1 MSTVH
6 ETNAGDIVD
15 FNENTAL
22 DLILAT
28 VKDTPNPRNRALFEA
43 LLRHLIGFV
52 LETRPTPQEW
62 RTGLEFLKR
71 TGQMSTEMRD
81 EFGLLDALLGTEM
94 LVDIINRQ
102 RPENATPNS
111 VLGPFFNPNAPR
123 KPYLADITGGVPGER
138 VVLHGEVK
146 SLDGKPLAGADVD
159 IWQTDEDGRYDAQMP
174 GPFEINLR
182 GKFTTDAQGRYA
194 CVTVRAHHYD
204 VPTDGT
210 GGEMLRAMG
219 RKAGRPAHIHMMIEA
234 PGYDTVI
241 TSIFPAGDPLIGSDA
256 GFGVRKRLIAPYAN
270 ATTADA
276 ERFSMKLPFLT
287 MKFDIALVPAGV
299 AAGR

>member
-1 MSTVH
+1 VSALN
-6 ETNAGDIVD
+6 ETKSDDIVD
-15 FNENTAL
+15 FNEDTAL

-28 VKDTPNPRNRALFEA
+28 VRGTPSPRNRALFES
-43 LLRHLIGFV
+43 LLRHLVGF
-52 LETRPTPQEW
+52 LRETRPTPEEW
-62 RTGLEFLKR
+62 RTGLDFLKR

-94 LVDIINRQ
+94 LVDLMNRQ

-123 KPYLADITGGVPGER
+123 RPYMADITGGVPGDR
-138 VVLHGEVK
+138 VVLYGEIK
-146 SLDGKPLAGADVD
+146 SLDGKPVVGADVD
-159 IWQTDEDGRYDAQMP
+159 VWQTDEEGRYDAQMP

-182 GKFTTDAQGRYA
+182 GKFTTDAHGRYA
-194 CVTVRAHHYD
+194 CVTVRAQHYD

-219 RKAGRPAHIHMMIEA
+219 RKAGRPAHIHMLVEA

-241 TSIFPAGDPLIGSDA
+241 TSIFPSGDPLIGSDA
-256 GFGVRKRLIAPYAN
+256 GFGVRKRLIAPYTP
-270 ATTADA
+270 ATAADA
-276 ERFSMKLPFLT
+276 ERFSMPLPFLT
-287 MKFDIALVPAGV
+287 MHFDYALVPVGP
-299 AAGR
+299 